1 MSARRGEQAMAAVW
15 NPRWGQ
21 RPWDRAADGL
31 SWTDVVI
38 GVALSAGPVA
48 VATGALALQNGQRH
62 PGVAACLGVIALT
75 LPVAWRRPAPLTAAA
90 VMAIG
95 AVANAL
101 AFGHLV
107 RCGVAL
113 PAVYIVAFGI
123 AARVG
128 WPRAAAGLALCAAD
142 VVVEGYY
149 DPQIGWSGI
158 VFVLPLML
166 AFVVLG
172 LLLRARNRTA
182 EALRAKSAQ
191 LRQQREETARL
202 AVLADRTALSAD
214 IEGTLHGRLGVIAD
228 TAAAGLSSAADPAA
242 DPAAATA
249 EATRA
254 LAAIEHDGREALG
267 QLREVVGVLRQPA
280 ADPSAPAQPQ
290 PTLAGL
296 PDLLSGLASGRT
308 RLIIEGQ
315 PRPLPSALELSGYR
329 IVEHLVEALADESS
343 AVLEVR
349 LAYRPEALELHVTG
363 TTAARTT
370 DLRAV
375 LAAARQ
381 RAVLHG
387 GEVEGRVADGVC
399 SATARLPLVSGYA

>member
-1 MSARRGEQAMAAVW
+1 MVTAWHRRW
-15 NPRWGQ
+15 Q
-21 RPWDRAADGL
+21 RRPLDRAASRL

-38 GVALSAGPVA
+38 AVALSAVPVV
-48 VATGALALQNGQRH
+48 VATGAITLQNGQAH

-75 LPVAWRRPAPLTAAA
+75 LPVAWRRPWPLTAAA

-95 AVANAL
+95 AVANGL
-101 AFGHLV
+101 AFGHAV

-113 PAVYIVAFGI
+113 PAVYLVAFGI

-128 WPRAAAGLALCAAD
+128 WPRVAVGLALCAAD

-149 DPQIGWSGI
+149 DPQIGWPG
-158 VFVLPLML
+158 LT
-166 AFVVLG
+166 FVVPLLVAFIILG

-182 EALRAKSAQ
+182 DALRAKSAQ

-214 IEGTLHGRLGVIAD
+214 IEGTLHGRLGVIAG
-228 TAAAGLSSAADPAA
+228 TAAAGLSSVADPTA
-242 DPAAATA
+242 DPGAAA
-249 EATRA
+249 EQATRA
-254 LAAIEHDGREALG
+254 LAAIERDGREALG
-267 QLREVVGVLRQPA
+267 QLREVVGGLRQPA
-280 ADPSAPAQPQ
+280 ADPAAPAQPQ

-296 PDLLSGLASGRT
+296 PELLSGLPSGRAT
-308 RLIIEGQ
+308 LTIEGQ
-315 PRPLPSALELSGYR
+315 PRPLPAALELSGYR
-329 IVEHLVEALADESS
+329 IVEHLVEALEDESS

-349 LAYRPEALELHVTG
+349 LAYHPEALELHVTG
-363 TTAARTT
+363 TTSTKTT

-387 GEVEGRVADGVC
+387 GEVEGRIADGVC
-399 SATARLPLVSGYA
+399 FATARLPLVSGYA

>member
-1 MSARRGEQAMAAVW
+1 MAAVW
-15 NPRWGQ
+15 NPHREQ
-21 RPWDRAADGL
+21 RARNRITSRL

-38 GVALSAGPVA
+38 GVALSAAPVA
-48 VATGALALQNGQRH
+48 VATGALSLSNGQRH
-62 PGVAACLGVIALT
+62 PGVAACLAVIALT
-75 LPVAWRRPAPLTAAA
+75 LPVAWRRPWPLTAAA
-90 VMAIG
+90 VLAIG
-95 AVANAL
+95 AVVNGL
-101 AFGHLV
+101 AFGSIV

-113 PAVYIVAFGI
+113 PAVYLVAFTI

-128 WPRAAAGLALCAAD
+128 WPRVAVGLALCAAD
-142 VVVEGYY
+142 VLVEGYY

-158 VFVLPLML
+158 PFVLALL
-166 AFVVLG
+166 VAFIVLG
-172 LLLRARNRTA
+172 ALLRARNRTA

-191 LRQQREETARL
+191 LRRQREETARL

-214 IEGTLHGRLGVIAD
+214 IEGTLHGRLGVIAG
-228 TAAAGLSSAADPAA
+228 TAAAGLSSVTDPAA
-242 DPAAATA
+242 DPAAATE

-254 LAAIEHDGREALG
+254 LAAIERDGRAALG
-267 QLREVVGVLRQPA
+267 QLREVVGTLRPPA
-280 ADPSAPAQPQ
+280 ADPSVPAQPQ

-296 PDLLSGLASGRT
+296 PELLSGLPSARAT
-308 RLIIEGQ
+308 LIIEGQ
-315 PRPLPSALELSGYR
+315 PRPLPAGLELSGYR
-329 IVEHLVEALADESS
+329 IVEHLVEALEDEALADEAL

-349 LAYRPEALELHVTG
+349 LAYYPEALELRVTG
-363 TTAARTT
+363 ATSTKTT

-387 GEVEGRVADGVC
+387 GTVEGRVAGGVC

>member
-1 MSARRGEQAMAAVW
+1 MAAAW
-15 NPRWGQ
+15 NPHGKQ
-21 RPWDRAADGL
+21 RPWRRGANGI
-31 SWTDVVI
+31 SWIDVI
-38 GVALSAGPVA
+38 IAVALSAPPVA

-62 PGVAACLGVIALT
+62 PGVAACLGVVALT
-75 LPVAWRRPAPLTAAA
+75 LPVAWRRPWPLTAAA

-95 AVANAL
+95 AVVNGL
-101 AFGHLV
+101 AFGQVV

-113 PAVYIVAFGI
+113 PAVYLVAFGI

-128 WPRAAAGLALCAAD
+128 WPRVAVGLALCAAD

-158 VFVLPLML
+158 AFVLPLMV
-166 AFVVLG
+166 AFVILG

-191 LRQQREETARL
+191 LRRQREETARL

-228 TAAAGLSSAADPAA
+228 TAAAGLSSVADPAA
-242 DPAAATA
+242 DPAAATRV
-249 EATRA
+249 ATRA
-254 LAAIEHDGREALG
+254 LAAIEHDGRAALG
-267 QLREVVGVLRQPA
+267 QLREVVGGLREPA

-296 PDLLSGLASGRT
+296 PELLSGLASGRA

-329 IVEHLVEALADESS
+329 IIEHLVEALEDEALEDEYS

-349 LAYRPEALELHVTG
+349 LTYHLEALELHVTG
-363 TTAARTT
+363 AAAAKTTE
-370 DLRAV
+370 LRAV
-375 LAAARQ
+375 LAAVRQ

-387 GEVEGRVADGVC
+387 GTVEDRIADGVC

>member
-1 MSARRGEQAMAAVW
+1 MAAAW
-15 NPRWGQ
+15 NRHRKQ
-21 RPWDRAADGL
+21 RTWDRVTGRL

-38 GVALSAGPVA
+38 AVALSAAPIA
-48 VATGALALQNGQRH
+48 VATGALSLSHGQRH
-62 PGVAACLGVIALT
+62 PGVAACLAVIALT
-75 LPVAWRRPAPLTAAA
+75 LPVAWRRPWPLTAAA

-95 AVANAL
+95 AVVNGL
-101 AFGHLV
+101 AFGNIV

-113 PAVYIVAFGI
+113 PAVYLVAFAI
-123 AARVG
+123 AARVSR
-128 WPRAAAGLALCAAD
+128 PRVAVGLALCAAD
-142 VVVEGYY
+142 VVVEGSY

-158 VFVLPLML
+158 PFVLVLL
-166 AFVVLG
+166 VAFIVLG
-172 LLLRARNRTA
+172 ALLRARNRTA

-191 LRQQREETARL
+191 LRRQREETARL

-214 IEGTLHGRLGVIAD
+214 IEGTLRGRLGVIAG
-228 TAAAGLSSAADPAA
+228 TAAAGLSSVADPAA
-242 DPAAATA
+242 DPAAAA
-249 EATRA
+249 EEATRA
-254 LAAIEHDGREALG
+254 LAAIERDGRAALG
-267 QLREVVGVLRQPA
+267 QLREVVGTLRQPA

-296 PDLLSGLASGRT
+296 PDLLSGLPST
-308 RLIIEGQ
+308 RATLIIEGQ
-315 PRPLPSALELSGYR
+315 PRPLPAGLELSGYR
-329 IVEHLVEALADESS
+329 IVEHLVEALEDEALEDEAL

-349 LAYRPEALELHVTG
+349 LAYYPEALELHVTG
-363 TTAARTT
+363 ATSTKTT

-387 GEVEGRVADGVC
+387 GTVEGRVAGGVC

>member
-1 MSARRGEQAMAAVW
+1 MAAVW
-15 NPRWGQ
+15 NPHRKQ
-21 RPWDRAADGL
+21 RARYPITSCL

-38 GVALSAGPVA
+38 AVALSAAPVA
-48 VATGALALQNGQRH
+48 VATGALSLSHGQRH
-62 PGVAACLGVIALT
+62 PGVAACLAVIALT
-75 LPVAWRRPAPLTAAA
+75 LPVAWRRPWPLTAAA

-95 AVANAL
+95 AVVNGL
-101 AFGHLV
+101 AFGHVV

-113 PAVYIVAFGI
+113 PAVYLVAFAI

-128 WPRAAAGLALCAAD
+128 WPRVAVGLALCAAD

-158 VFVLPLML
+158 PFVLVLL
-166 AFVVLG
+166 VAFIVLG
-172 LLLRARNRTA
+172 ALLRARNRTA

-202 AVLADRTALSAD
+202 AVLVDRTALSAD

-228 TAAAGLSSAADPAA
+228 TAAAGLSSVADPAA
-242 DPAAATA
+242 DPAAAA
-249 EATRA
+249 EEATRA
-254 LAAIEHDGREALG
+254 LAAIERDGRAALG
-267 QLREVVGVLRQPA
+267 QLREVVGALRPSA

-290 PTLAGL
+290 PTLARL
-296 PDLLSGLASGRT
+296 PELLSGLPSARAT
-308 RLIIEGQ
+308 LIIEGQ
-315 PRPLPSALELSGYR
+315 PRPLPAGLELSGYR
-329 IVEHLVEALADESS
+329 IVEHLVEALEDEALENEAL

-349 LAYRPEALELHVTG
+349 LAYYPEALELHVTG
-363 TTAARTT
+363 ATSTKTT

-387 GEVEGRVADGVC
+387 GTVEGRVAGGVC